1 MATTLPDIKRRI
13 NTTGQIRKVTA
24 TLQKVASAK
33 LTQDLKRIS
42 NANTYFEN
50 VCRLLQVAHTA
61 SAGAVSHPLMTPQ
74 PGDTICLMVFG
85 SDRGLC
91 GAFNTLLMNAIR
103 EFIKAHAD
111 KQVLLLVRGKV
122 IHRRAIRMQFKQ
134 LEILDDTHA
143 IANRILD
150 DFRSQTISEAHML
163 YWQYKTGMEQHVTIQ
178 QVLPTPFTSTD
189 DLPQHPTSTYD
200 SNMIEPSPAALISA
214 LLPEYIRSSIHNGFY
229 NSSVTENAQRRSSM
243 SRATENASEMLGDL
257 KKSYRR
263 LRQESIT
270 TEMLE
275 IVAGLGR

>member
-1 MATTLPDIKRRI
+1 VATTLPDIKRRI

-33 LTQDLKRIS
+33 LAQDLKRIS
-42 NANTYFEN
+42 NANVYFEN

-61 SAGAVSHPLMTPQ
+61 AAGAVSHPLMTTQ

-103 EFIKAHAD
+103 EFIKRHAD
-111 KQVLLLVRGKV
+111 KRVLLLIRGKV
-122 IHRRAIRMQFKQ
+122 VFRRSVRMKF
-134 LEILDDTHA
+134 EHAEPFDDKDD
-143 IANRILD
+143 IANRILS
-150 DFRSQTISEAHML
+150 DFQSQSICEAHML
-163 YWQYKTGMEQHVTIQ
+163 YWQYQTGAVQHIEIQ
-178 QVLPTPFTSTD
+178 QVLPTPFTSSD
-189 DLPQHPTSTYD
+189 ELSQKPISAYD
-200 SNMIEPSPAALISA
+200 SGMIEPSPEALIHA

-243 SRATENASEMLGDL
+243 SRATENATEMLGEL
-257 KKSYRR
+257 KKTYSR

-275 IVAGLGR
+275 IVAGLDR